1 MSSYLLQ
8 VWRQLAGGEE
18 RGLDG
23 PVGPIEAVGHEQ
35 HDDEE
40 DHQRAQEVQKDQ
52 PPHSRT
58 WSGAHSQIRAA
69 TNLFS
74 PSIHLSIIF
83 TINRSVSKM

>member
-8 VWRQLAGGEE
+8 VWRQLAGGEK
-18 RGLDG
+18 RGLGG
-23 PVGPIEAVGHEQ
+23 PVGPIEAVDHEQ

-52 PPHSRT
+52 PPRSRT
-58 WSGAHSQIRAA
+58 CSGAHNQIRAA

-74 PSIHLSIIF
+74 SPIIF